1 MARISGMR
9 LVRIILTVAFLA
21 AGAGA
26 KTYID
31 SHNNQISVDDVIEV
45 VESKGY
51 NHGGILHV
59 SGTLKNKSDIDN
71 VKVTMKV
78 SFLDA
83 SKNPIGS
90 GKTVE
95 REDLDAGESW
105 KFDVPSLGKNAEY
118 YSIDSINIEWE

>member
-1 MARISGMR
+1 MGRRKVVSMIVSGFLIISG
-9 LVRIILTVAFLA
+9 L
-21 AGAGA
+21 GA
-26 KTYID
+26 KSYID
-31 SHNNQISVDDVIEV
+31 SQNNQLSVDDVIEV
-45 VESKGY
+45 VETKGY

-95 REDLDAGESW
+95 KEDLDAGELW

-118 YSIDSINIEWE
+118 YSIDSINIECE